1 MVVLTVAGALDM
13 ATARLKGA
21 GIPSP
26 RQEGRL
32 LLAEALSVPPE
43 KLVLEPGLSLE
54 ETEYSRFEA
63 ALEKR
68 EKRMPMA
75 QVLGRREFWSLSFKV
90 TADTLDPR
98 PDSETLIEAV
108 LAAFPDRGAPLR
120 LLDLGTGSGCLLL
133 TLLSEYPNASG
144 LGIDISD
151 AACLV
156 AAENATSL
164 GLASRA
170 IFAVG
175 DWGRGVDG
183 AYDVIVSNPPYIPE
197 AEIETLAAEVADF
210 EPRLALS
217 GGADGLDCY
226 RDLMPDIAR
235 LLAPGGRAFLE
246 IGEGQAGDVSAL
258 AEKSEMALV
267 AGIADLG
274 GIVRCLSLVHGISE
288 V

>member
-32 LLAEALSVPPE
+32 LLADALSVSPE
-43 KLVLEPGLSLE
+43 KLVLEPGLSLQE
-54 ETEYSRFEA
+54 AEYARFEA

-75 QVLGRREFWSLSFKV
+75 QVLGRREFWSRSFKV

-98 PDSETLIEAV
+98 PDSETLISSV
-108 LAAFPDRGAPLR
+108 LSAFPDQDAPLR
-120 LLDLGTGSGCLLL
+120 LLDLGTGTGCLLL
-133 TLLSEYPNASG
+133 TLLSEYPQASG
-144 LGIDISD
+144 LGIDLSD
-151 AACLV
+151 AACRV
-156 AAENATSL
+156 AVENATSL
-164 GLASRA
+164 GLASRV

-175 DWGRGVDG
+175 DWGRGLDG
-183 AYDVIVSNPPYIPE
+183 TYDVIVSNPPYIPE

-217 GGADGLDCY
+217 GGADGLACY
-226 RDLMPDIAR
+226 RDLMPDITR
-235 LLAPGGRAFLE
+235 LLAPGGGAFLE
-246 IGEGQAGDVSAL
+246 IGQGQAGDVSAL
-258 AEKSEMALV
+258 AETEGMALV
-267 AGIADLG
+267 SEIPDLS
-274 GIVRCLSLVHGISE
+274 GIVRCLALVRDI
-288 V
+288 

>member
-13 ATARLKGA
+13 AAARLKA
-21 GIPSP
+21 VGIPSP

-32 LLAEALSVPPE
+32 LLADALSVSPE
-43 KLVLEPGLSLE
+43 KLVMNPGLSLQE
-54 ETEYSRFEA
+54 KEYADFEA

-75 QVLGRREFWSLSFKV
+75 QVLGRREFWSQSFKV

-98 PDSETLIEAV
+98 PDSETLISTV
-108 LAAFPDRGAPLR
+108 LAAFPDQDAPLR
-120 LLDLGTGSGCLLL
+120 LLDLGTGTGCLLL
-133 TLLSEYPNASG
+133 TLLSEYPKASG
-144 LGIDISD
+144 LGIDLSD
-151 AACLV
+151 AACRV

-175 DWGRGVDG
+175 DWGRGLDG

-197 AEIETLAAEVADF
+197 AEIETLAAEVAEF

-217 GGADGLDCY
+217 GGVDGLACY

-235 LLAPGGRAFLE
+235 LLAPGGGAFLE
-246 IGEGQAGDVSAL
+246 IGQGQAGDVSA
-258 AEKSEMALV
+258 
-267 AGIADLG
+267 IASSYGLSVTARHSDLG
-274 GIVRCLSLVHGISE
+274 GVERCLTLSSAGE

>member
-13 ATARLKGA
+13 AAARLKA
-21 GIPSP
+21 VGIPSP

-32 LLAEALSVPPE
+32 LLADALSVSPE
-43 KLVLEPGLSLE
+43 KLVMNPGLSLQE
-54 ETEYSRFEA
+54 KEYADFEA

-75 QVLGRREFWSLSFKV
+75 QVLGRREFWSRSFKV
-90 TADTLDPR
+90 TRDTLDPR
-98 PDSETLIEAV
+98 PDSETLISTV
-108 LAAFPDRGAPLR
+108 LAAFPDQDAPLR
-120 LLDLGTGSGCLLL
+120 LLDLGTGTGCLLL
-133 TLLSEYPNASG
+133 TLLSEYPKASG
-144 LGIDISD
+144 LGIDLSD
-151 AACLV
+151 AACRV

-175 DWGRGVDG
+175 DWGRGLDG

-197 AEIETLAAEVADF
+197 AEIETLAAEVAEF

-217 GGADGLDCY
+217 GGVDGLACY

-235 LLAPGGRAFLE
+235 LLAPGGGAFLE
-246 IGEGQAGDVSAL
+246 IGQGQAGDVSA
-258 AEKSEMALV
+258 
-267 AGIADLG
+267 IASSYGLSVTARHSDLG
-274 GIVRCLSLVHGISE
+274 GVERCLTLSSAGE